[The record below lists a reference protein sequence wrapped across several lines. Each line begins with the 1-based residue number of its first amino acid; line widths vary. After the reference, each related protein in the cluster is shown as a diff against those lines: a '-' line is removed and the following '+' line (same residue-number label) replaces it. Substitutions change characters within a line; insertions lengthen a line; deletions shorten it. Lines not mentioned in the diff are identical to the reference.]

1 LARYGAVV
9 RGQNAYIPPGARK
22 GTSGALSPPTNPSV
36 SSATAATKQEIPK
49 VSINGPDGGAI
60 VHAQSPSDKDR
71 SPPSGVTAASRVCQ
85 YHFTTSMTLNCEY
98 KQDPTPAFRV
108 FIVEERQRLHEKR
121 QKLAKNELK
130 KCVDEFV
137 RFSETFKVRNSNADM
152 RSFTQTL
159 SHPAQGTDPRRS
171 CLHPRKRRREA
182 TCHQRESQERFSI
195 ILGSHHWCF

>member
-22 GTSGALSPPTNPSV
+22 GAGGALSPPSNPSTSLV
-36 SSATAATKQEIPK
+36 TTTTKQEIPK
-49 VSINGPDGGAI
+49 VSVNGPDGAT
-60 VHAQSPSDKDR
+60 VVQVQSQSDKDR
-71 SPPSGVTAASRVCQ
+71 SRASGVAATSRVCQ
-85 YHFTTSMTLNCEY
+85 YHCTVGVSLDLSF

-137 RFSETFKVRNSNADM
+137 RFSETFKVCNSVANM
-152 RSFTQTL
+152 HCFTQTL
-159 SHPAQGTDPRRS
+159 NHSAQGTDSRRP
-171 CLHPRKRRREA
+171 CFHPRKR
-182 TCHQRESQERFSI
+182 
-195 ILGSHHWCF
+195 

>member
-1 LARYGAVV
+1 MARYGAVV

-22 GTSGALSPPTNPSV
+22 GTGGALSPPTNPSG

-49 VSINGPDGGAI
+49 LSVNGPDGAA
-60 VHAQSPSDKDR
+60 VAQAQSPSDKDR
-71 SPPSGVTAASRVCQ
+71 SPSGVTAASRVCH
-85 YHFTTSMTLNCEY
+85 YHCASRMTLDSDY

-152 RSFTQTL
+152 CSFTQTL
-159 SHPAQGTDPRRS
+159 SYSAQGTDPRRP
-171 CLHPRKRRREA
+171 CLHPRERRGEA
-182 TCHQRESQERFSI
+182 ACYQRES
-195 ILGSHHWCF
+195 

>member
-1 LARYGAVV
+1 MSVCWTLLPCISSSLARYGAVV

-22 GTSGALSPPTNPSV
+22 GVGGALSPPTNPSV

-49 VSINGPDGGAI
+49 VSVNGPDGAA
-60 VHAQSPSDKDR
+60 VVQAQSPSDKDR

-85 YHFTTSMTLNCEY
+85 YRCAPRITIDSDY

-137 RFSETFKVRNSNADM
+137 RFSETFKVRNLHADM
-152 RSFTQTL
+152 CRLTQIL
-159 SHPAQGTDPRRS
+159 SYSAQGTDPRRP

-182 TCHQRESQERFSI
+182 TCHQRES
-195 ILGSHHWCF
+195 